1 MRKLYQILYNV
12 VRLTDAP
19 GGGRFLSRGTLWRRQ
34 VSLSG
39 GHFGSG
45 VSLSGGHFGS
55 GVSLSGG
62 HFGVGRFAR
71 GKGARSYEARF
82 SPSRSPFPGTSL
94 FCAVVWCSV
103 LANTCMLLYWWRQAE
118 PIFFS
123 AGRKAVCAADLFLVV
138 IVLLALICSYLLFYC
153 WR

>member
-12 VRLTDAP
+12 GRLTDAP
-19 GGGRFLSRGTLWRRQ
+19 GGGRFLSRGTLWRGQ
-34 VSLSG
+34 
-39 GHFGSG
+39 

-62 HFGVGRFAR
+62 HFGVGKFAR

-94 FCAVVWCSV
+94 FCAVV
-103 LANTCMLLYWWRQAE
+103 
-118 PIFFS
+118 
-123 AGRKAVCAADLFLVV
+123 
-138 IVLLALICSYLLFYC
+138 
-153 WR
+153 